1 MVGHT
6 TNSTSWGSGLEQ
18 QTIGFL
24 IFTLRER
31 LKRIEQAIMKQ
42 LLTPAERLRIT
53 VEFNFEGLL
62 RADSAARASFYSQ
75 MVQNGIMT
83 RNEVRRLENLAPLPG
98 GDDLTIQ
105 SNMIPA
111 TKLGE
116 LTSASGEAA
125 RRSIIDWLF
134 PEGMPS
140 LKQKED
146 A

>member
-1 MVGHT
+1 
-6 TNSTSWGSGLEQ
+6 
-18 QTIGFL
+18 
-24 IFTLRER
+24 
-31 LKRIEQAIMKQ
+31 MKQ

-75 MVQNGIMT
+75 MVQNGILT
-83 RNEVRRLENLAPLPG
+83 RNEVRRLENLPPLPG

-116 LTSASGEAA
+116 LTSASGESA

-134 PEGMPS
+134 PDGMPS